1 MNKKIVIA
9 LVTLLS
15 ICTTGFAQGPLAD
28 KWDAAKIQLEL
39 SKLNTLGCVMYIAAH
54 PDDENTRLLTY
65 LANERLFRT
74 VYVSLTRGDGGQNL
88 LGDQQGEELG
98 LIRTQEL
105 LAARRIDGAEQFF
118 TSAIDFGYSK
128 NPEET
133 FTKWDKDRVL
143 GDLVWAIRRFRP
155 DVIITRFPDIG
166 DGGHGHHTASA
177 ILAFEA
183 FKAAGDPSRFKEQ
196 LKLTTVWQPKRIYFN
211 SFIRR
216 GQPVPDYY
224 GQLKLDVGG
233 YNPLIGLSY
242 GEIAAES
249 RSMHKS
255 QGFGV
260 ASTRG
265 TQIEY
270 FKPLAGDT
278 TVRELLGGL
287 NPCFARLSNSEEAQK
302 WTNDAIENF
311 NPLHPEYSVDALIHL
326 YHALDSLSDAYWKNQ
341 KKEAVLKLIIACS
354 GIYAEATVN
363 RFNLYPGATVPA
375 EVSIISRLA
384 DHVSLTAIALS
395 GADTTF
401 NAPLK
406 RNESLNWETTLTVQQ
421 NAAYSEPY
429 WLSGPPSGLMYP
441 GSRELSG
448 TPENKP
454 ALTALIKLNIDATA
468 IEFTVPVTYKE
479 TDPVKGEIYRKAEIL
494 PKLSVAPADP
504 VLIFTGNK
512 TQKLKASVTSNCD
525 SASGRIHLQ
534 LPKGWTAKPE
544 YYDFG
549 ITEMNGQ
556 YNCEFEVFPP
566 VTNGSVAT
574 AVNEAL
580 LIVDS
585 DHQTFTSG
593 IRRIEYDHIPP
604 QFHLREAA
612 VRLITMDLNT
622 KAHTIGYLEG
632 AGDDVAECLTR
643 AGFTVE
649 MLDDEILS
657 GDGLQKYDA
666 IITGI
671 RAYNTNDKIG
681 SYQEQLLR
689 YVNNGGTLVV
699 QYNTSNFLGTVKSD
713 VGPYPFKISRDRVTD
728 ENATVRFID
737 PKSKLLNEPNVITAA
752 DFNGWVQ
759 ERGLYFASDADPKY
773 SPLFSMNDAN
783 EPPLTGSVI
792 SAHYGKGIFIY
803 TGLSFFRQLPAG
815 VPGAYRL
822 LTNFI
827 NAGK

>member
-1 MNKKIVIA
+1 MKKK
-9 LVTLLS
+9 LS
-15 ICTTGFAQGPLAD
+15 HVLIYIFLICISDFANGQLSNN
-28 KWDAAKIQLEL
+28 WDASKIQLEL

-54 PDDENTRLLTY
+54 PDDENTRLLGY

-88 LGDQQGEELG
+88 IGDQQGEELG

-105 LAARRIDGAEQFF
+105 LAARRTDGAEQFF

-133 FTKWDKDRVL
+133 FTKWDKDHVL

-155 DVIITRFPDIG
+155 DVIITRFPDNG

-183 FKAAGDPSRFKEQ
+183 FKAAGDPTRFKDQ

-233 YNPLIGLSY
+233 YNPLMGLSY
-242 GEIAAES
+242 GEIAAKS

-260 ASTRG
+260 AATRG

-287 NPCFARLSNSEEAQK
+287 NPCWARISNSENVQK

-311 NPLHPEYSVDALIHL
+311 NPLHPEYTVDALIQL
-326 YHALDSLSDAYWKNQ
+326 YKALDEIQDTYWKNK
-341 KKEAVLKLIIACS
+341 KKEAVIKLITACS
-354 GIYAEATVN
+354 GIYAEATAN
-363 RFNLYPGATVPA
+363 RFNLYPGASVPT
-375 EVSIISRLA
+375 EISIISRLK
-384 DHVSLTAIALS
+384 DHIILSDIALP
-395 GADTTF
+395 GADTVF
-401 NAPLK
+401 NAPIKL
-406 RNESLNWETTLTVQQ
+406 NETLNWETTLIVPQT
-421 NAAYSEPY
+421 ASYSEPY
-429 WLSGPPSGLMYP
+429 WLSGPPAGMMYP

-454 ALTALIKLNIDATA
+454 ALNALLKLKIDSAA
-468 IEFTVPVTYKE
+468 IELTIPISYKE
-479 TDPVKGEIYRKAEIL
+479 TDPVKGELYRLVEIL
-494 PKLSVAPADP
+494 PKLSVAPIDP
-504 VLIFTGNK
+504 VLVFTGNVPH
-512 TQKLKASVTSNCD
+512 KLKAVISSNTD
-525 SASGRIHLQ
+525 SATGRVHLQ
-534 LPKGWTAKPE
+534 LPKGWVSKPE
-544 YYDFG
+544 YIDFG
-549 ITEMNGQ
+549 ITEINGQ
-556 YNCEFEVFPP
+556 YNCEFEVTPP
-566 VTNGSVAT
+566 TTNGQATT
-574 AVNEAL
+574 AVNEATV
-580 LIVDS
+580 IVSSND
-585 DHQTFTSG
+585 QTYSSG

-604 QFHLREAA
+604 QFHLRDAT

-622 KAHTIGYLEG
+622 HVHTIGYLEG

-643 AGFTVE
+643 AGFNVE
-649 MLDDEILS
+649 VLDDEKLN
-657 GDGLQKYDA
+657 GDGLDKYDA

-728 ENATVRFID
+728 ETAEVRFIN
-737 PKSKLLNEPNVITAA
+737 PKSKLLNEPNVITSE

-759 ERGLYFASDADPKY
+759 ERGLYFASDVDPKY
-773 SPLFSMNDAN
+773 TYLFSMNDAN
-783 EPPLTGSVI
+783 ESPLTGSVI
-792 SAHYGKGIFIY
+792 SAQYGKGTFIY